1 MNMDK
6 NLNAHR
12 HEKDLGVSLLLD
24 CYGELLSETK
34 RRAVELYYN
43 DDLSLAEIA
52 EDTGV
57 TRQGVRDSIEK
68 AKAQLYL
75 YEEKLGLA
83 RRMREVDILINELT
97 AKLNDL
103 GGKVGDYSSEI
114 DELVSMVRKIST
126 IFGWEDA
133 DVSELSR

>member
-1 MNMDK
+1 MDK
-6 NLNAHR
+6 NPNIHR

-43 DDLSLAEIA
+43 NDLSLAEIA

-68 AKAQLYL
+68 ARSQLYL

-83 RRMREVDILINELT
+83 RRMREVDRL
-97 AKLNDL
+97 
-103 GGKVGDYSSEI
+103 I
-114 DELVSMVRKIST
+114 DELTKKLLELRNTVGDHTEQIDELISMVKRIGT

>member
-1 MNMDK
+1 MDK
-6 NLNAHR
+6 NPNIRR

-68 AKAQLYL
+68 ARSQLYL

-83 RRMREVDILINELT
+83 RRMREVDTLINELT

-126 IFGWEDA
+126 IVGWEDA

>member
-1 MNMDK
+1 MDK
-6 NLNAHR
+6 NPNIHR

-68 AKAQLYL
+68 ARSQLYL

-83 RRMREVDILINELT
+83 RRMREVDTLINELT
-97 AKLNDL
+97 AKLLELRNT
-103 GGKVGDYSSEI
+103 VGDHTEQI
-114 DELVSMVRKIST
+114 DELISMVKRIGT
-126 IFGWEDA
+126 IFDWEDA

>member
-6 NLNAHR
+6 NPNAHR

>member
-1 MNMDK
+1 MDK
-6 NLNAHR
+6 NPNIHR

-57 TRQGVRDSIEK
+57 TRQGVHDSIEK
-68 AKAQLYL
+68 ARSQLYL

-83 RRMREVDILINELT
+83 RRMRAVDRLTNELVT
-97 AKLNDL
+97 KLLELRNT
-103 GGKVGDYSSEI
+103 VGDHTEQI
-114 DELVSMVRKIST
+114 DELISMVKSIGT
-126 IFGWEDA
+126 IFDWEDA

>member
-1 MNMDK
+1 MDR
-6 NLNAHR
+6 NTNPHR

-24 CYGELLSETK
+24 YYGELLSETK

-43 DDLSLAEIA
+43 EDLSLAEIA

-75 YEEKLGLA
+75 YEDKLGLA
-83 RRMREVDILINELT
+83 RKMRETDLILSEVLGRLERLRGKADDGIVSELDDIIGKLKKINT
-97 AKLNDL
+97 
-103 GGKVGDYSSEI
+103 
-114 DELVSMVRKIST
+114 IS
-126 IFGWEDA
+126 GWEDA

>member
-1 MNMDK
+1 MDK
-6 NLNAHR
+6 NPNIRR

-68 AKAQLYL
+68 ARSQLYL

-83 RRMREVDILINELT
+83 RRMREVDRL
-97 AKLNDL
+97 
-103 GGKVGDYSSEI
+103 I
-114 DELVSMVRKIST
+114 DELTKKLLELRNTVGDHTEQIDELISMVKRIGT

>member
-1 MNMDK
+1 MDK
-6 NLNAHR
+6 NPNIRR

-68 AKAQLYL
+68 ARSQLYL

-83 RRMREVDILINELT
+83 RRMREVDTLINELT
-97 AKLNDL
+97 AKLLEL
-103 GGKVGDYSSEI
+103 GNKVGDRSEI
-114 DELVSMVRKIST
+114 DELISMVKRIGT